1 MSTGKIVLAY
11 AEKLSESN
19 THHNADNEK
28 IKQSRTHIRGYG
40 GFRASSVH
48 DHFGAYHFGTGF
60 SPNSKFGPLRYMQ
73 GASTT
78 SVHVSGVPHRYSVY
92 TTSVH

>member
-60 SPNSKFGPLRYMQ
+60 SPNSKFGPLRYMHYF
-73 GASTT
+73 GTCKRSTT
-78 SVHVSGVPHRYSVY
+78 SVY